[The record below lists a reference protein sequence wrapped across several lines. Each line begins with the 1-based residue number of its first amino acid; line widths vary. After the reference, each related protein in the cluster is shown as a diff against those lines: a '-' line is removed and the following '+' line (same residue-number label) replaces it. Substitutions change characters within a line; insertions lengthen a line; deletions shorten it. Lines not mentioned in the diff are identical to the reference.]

1 MSSDRSRAESLR
13 TYLGL
18 DEIGP
23 SRVEQ
28 KLGDLKRQKTLRR
41 LWALVG
47 IAGFLVVLN
56 WSLRTISFSLRELYV
71 QIPHFTEALTGY
83 FPPTTYYGIPFID
96 VAQYWQ
102 FMIEAELFAASQV
115 TVAIAIAGTAL
126 GLPGALLFG
135 VMASERVVPYPFNF
149 LFRMTMSVIRAIPAL
164 VWVLILIPLG
174 GVGPFTAALAIMIDT
189 TGYLGRLF
197 TDELEEIADG
207 PIEGI
212 RSVGA
217 NKPQIVSFGMLSQV
231 FRQFIAWIAFDLEHN
246 VRVAISL
253 GIIGAG
259 GLGLEL
265 NIQRRTFNYTEMM
278 ACIILVV
285 LLAGSVELLSQ
296 RLRAYLRDDDDIE
309 KTGIV
314 EAFVTAPKKIVAA
327 GMGRRQ

>member
-1 MSSDRSRAESLR
+1 
-13 TYLGL
+13 
-18 DEIGP
+18 
-23 SRVEQ
+23 
-28 KLGDLKRQKTLRR
+28 
-41 LWALVG
+41 
-47 IAGFLVVLN
+47 
-56 WSLRTISFSLRELYV
+56 
-71 QIPHFTEALTGY
+71 
-83 FPPTTYYGIPFID
+83 
-96 VAQYWQ
+96 
-102 FMIEAELFAASQV
+102 
-115 TVAIAIAGTAL
+115 
-126 GLPGALLFG
+126 
-135 VMASERVVPYPFNF
+135 
-149 LFRMTMSVIRAIPAL
+149 
-164 VWVLILIPLG
+164 
-174 GVGPFTAALAIMIDT
+174 
-189 TGYLGRLF
+189 
-197 TDELEEIADG
+197 
-207 PIEGI
+207 
-212 RSVGA
+212 
-217 NKPQIVSFGMLSQV
+217 MLSQV